1 MSYIIAGIGTEIG
14 KTVISALICQ
24 GAREGAGYDYWKPVQ
39 AGDLENT
46 DTHKVSEW
54 VSREGFTA
62 HAERYRLTEPMSPH
76 AAAAIDGIKIGI
88 EDFIR
93 PEAVNLVTELAGG
106 LMVPLSDRLT
116 NIDLCEVLGDPI
128 ILTANFYLGS
138 INHTL
143 LSLEL
148 IRARGLSFAGI
159 VFNGVPN
166 IESRAVILS
175 YVKMCGFED
184 PLIADV
190 PHCETG
196 PVNTRFIEQYAKLF
210 HHL

>member
-14 KTVISALICQ
+14 KTVISALLCQ
-24 GAREGAGYDYWKPVQ
+24 GGRKGAGYDYWKPVQ

-54 VSREGFTA
+54 VSREGFAA

-76 AAAAIDGIKIGI
+76 AAAAIDGVKIGM
-88 EDFIR
+88 EDFTR
-93 PEAVNLVTELAGG
+93 PEGVNLVTELAGG

-148 IRARGLSFAGI
+148 IRARGLSCLLYTSPSPRDRG
-159 VFNGVPN
+159 
-166 IESRAVILS
+166 
-175 YVKMCGFED
+175 
-184 PLIADV
+184 
-190 PHCETG
+190 
-196 PVNTRFIEQYAKLF
+196 
-210 HHL
+210 